1 MEKYMSPQET
11 LTEIRHLMERSS
23 RFMSLS
29 GLSGIM
35 AGIYAILG
43 AAAAY
48 YYAAAQDLLNQK
60 GYDFATTGDKDRLV
74 FLLTDATLVLVLAVG
89 TGIWLTTRKAKEDGN
104 SLLDAAAKKL
114 VINLAIPLVAGGLFC
129 VGLLYHGDLIFIV
142 PAMLTFYGLALV
154 HASKYTR
161 DDVRSLGIAQI
172 ALGLLSLFIAG
183 YGLLLWTIGFGA
195 LHIAYGTYM
204 YLKYEK

>member
-1 MEKYMSPQET
+1 MEKYSSPQET

-29 GLSGIM
+29 GFSGVM

-48 YYAAAQDLLNQK
+48 YYAAAQDLLDQK
-60 GYDFATTGDKDRLV
+60 AYDFATSADKDRLV
-74 FLLTDATLVLVLAVG
+74 FLLTDATVVLLLAVG

-104 SLLDAAAKKL
+104 SLFDAGAKKL
-114 VINLAIPLVAGGLFC
+114 IINLAIPLVAGGLFC
-129 VGLLYHGDLIFIV
+129 VGLLYHGDLIFVV

-161 DDVRSLGIAQI
+161 DDVRSLGMAEI
-172 ALGLLSLFIAG
+172 ALGLLSLFIAD
-183 YGLLLWTIGFGA
+183 YGLILWTIGFGVM
-195 LHIAYGTYM
+195 HIAYGTYM